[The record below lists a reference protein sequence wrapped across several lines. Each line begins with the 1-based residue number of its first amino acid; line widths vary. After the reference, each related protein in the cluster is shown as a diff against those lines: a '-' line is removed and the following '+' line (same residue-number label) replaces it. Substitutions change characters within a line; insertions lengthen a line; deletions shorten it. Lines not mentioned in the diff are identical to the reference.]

1 MIVEVTAQLDGPVM
15 ADQHV
20 HLDGLL
26 LWSAAQD
33 LGLPVPLR
41 GTALADL
48 PEITI
53 PVEAETRAG
62 LTIYLS
68 SAWVLPDDVGAYRHD
83 WTRRRD
89 AGDVERLARTFVPA
103 CGPGRDLHR
112 HGYGVAATSVR
123 WHVATN
129 DAAELERLLQ
139 RVRYLGRLRS
149 HGCGAVSSWTVTPTG
164 LPRAHALVGG
174 GRAARALPV
183 AWLRQWDGPTHRLA
197 YAPPYWHPER
207 HVECVVPGTPIE
219 LEAP

>member
-1 MIVEVTAQLDGPVM
+1 MARDLARSRARGAREARGRPHASQGQAAEEGQGHRGCSVIVEVTAQLDGPVM

-89 AGDVERLARTFVPA
+89 
-103 CGPGRDLHR
+103 
-112 HGYGVAATSVR
+112 
-123 WHVATN
+123 
-129 DAAELERLLQ
+129 
-139 RVRYLGRLRS
+139 
-149 HGCGAVSSWTVTPTG
+149 
-164 LPRAHALVGG
+164 
-174 GRAARALPV
+174 
-183 AWLRQWDGPTHRLA
+183 
-197 YAPPYWHPER
+197 
-207 HVECVVPGTPIE
+207 
-219 LEAP
+219 